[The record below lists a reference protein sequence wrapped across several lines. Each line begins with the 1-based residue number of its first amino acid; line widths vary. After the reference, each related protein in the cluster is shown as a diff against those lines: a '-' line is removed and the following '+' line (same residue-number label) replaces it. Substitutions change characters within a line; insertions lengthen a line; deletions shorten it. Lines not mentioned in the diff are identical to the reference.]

1 MLAKG
6 YFYGSHFLPHDAQ
19 ATQKSGK
26 TFLTEL
32 NELGLMNCKAVP
44 QTYDIWIGINRL
56 RQLLPRFTFRL
67 PACERGLEAL
77 CNYHTVRTTA
87 TGLAV
92 DEPVHSW
99 ASHAADALRTLAEAE
114 MVGMLH
120 SAGSTAN
127 VERMPHVRVVTGFRR
142 GARDSPPDFL
152 DQFFS
157 NRWPKPRVI
166 R

>member
-1 MLAKG
+1 
-6 YFYGSHFLPHDAQ
+6 
-19 ATQKSGK
+19 
-26 TFLTEL
+26 
-32 NELGLMNCKAVP
+32 
-44 QTYDIWIGINRL
+44 
-56 RQLLPRFTFRL
+56 
-67 PACERGLEAL
+67 
-77 CNYHTVRTTA
+77 
-87 TGLAV
+87 
-92 DEPVHSW
+92 
-99 ASHAADALRTLAEAE
+99 

-127 VERMPHVRVVTGFRR
+127 VERMPQVTVLTGFRR

>member
-1 MLAKG
+1 MTSGLELTGCAK
-6 YFYGSHFLPHDAQ
+6 FCRD
-19 ATQKSGK
+19 
-26 TFLTEL
+26 
-32 NELGLMNCKAVP
+32 
-44 QTYDIWIGINRL
+44 
-56 RQLLPRFTFRL
+56 FTFRI
-67 PACERGLEAL
+67 PACERGLEAVS
-77 CNYHTVRTTA
+77 NYRTVRTTS

-92 DEPVHSW
+92 DERVHDWS
-99 ASHAADALRTLAEAE
+99 SHAASALKVIAEAE
-114 MVGMLH
+114 AVGMLH

-127 VERMPHVRVVTGFRR
+127 VERMPHVTVLTGFRR